1 VSAAVDEQIETPDHD
16 GAFPRLSDDQIAR
29 LDAQGERRGTT
40 AGEVLFAEGEEGYDF
55 HVVLR
60 GMVAVIDDYGGH
72 EERLIAVHGAGRFLG
87 ELGLLTGQAAFF
99 TAVVREPGEVLVV
112 EVDRVRALINQDHAL
127 ADLLLRAYFMRRE
140 LLIGLGAGFRI
151 IGSRYSP
158 DTRRLREFVARN
170 RLPHR
175 WVDLERDASAEALL
189 REVGIQPEDAP
200 VVIWHGQVL
209 RNPSNAELAR
219 AVGLVSPALARTA
232 CDLLVVGAGPAGLAA
247 SVYGA
252 SEGLDTMTLDAIA
265 TGGQAGTSSR
275 IENYLGFPAG
285 ISGAELGERAALQ
298 ARKFGARIT
307 VPGEAVALEP
317 QRDHHLVR
325 LTDDREILTRTV
337 LIASGARY
345 RRLTI
350 PRLEQFEGVSV
361 YYAATL
367 MEAQMCAGD
376 EVVVVGAG
384 NSAGQATL
392 FLSRY
397 ARKLRLLVRG
407 DSIARTMSRY
417 LADRIER
424 SPVEIMLETEVREL
438 EGDGELIAVIAEEH
452 RTGTRRRLPAKAL
465 FVFIGADPHTHW
477 LQGQVALDRHG
488 FVLTGPAA
496 SHTLP
501 DVGGEPRQPL
511 LLETSCPGVLAAGDV
526 RSGSIKRVA
535 SAVGE
540 GSMAVRFAHEFLER
554 AHQHPH
560 HAP

>member
-29 LDAQGERRGTT
+29 LEAQGERRATA
-40 AGEVLFAEGEEGYDF
+40 AGEVLFEEGEEGYDF
-55 HVVLR
+55 YVVLQ
-60 GMVAVIDDYGGH
+60 GMVAVVDDYGGA
-72 EERLIAVHGAGRFLG
+72 EERLIAVHGPGRFLG

-99 TAVVREPGEVLVV
+99 TAVVREPGEVLVT
-112 EVDRVRALINQDHAL
+112 EVDRVRALINQDPAL
-127 ADLLLRAYFMRRE
+127 GDLVLRAYFMRRE

-151 IGSRYSP
+151 IGSRFSP

-175 WVDLERDASAEALL
+175 WVDLDEDASAEALL
-189 REVGIQPEDAP
+189 REVGIRPEDTP
-200 VVIWHGQVL
+200 VVIWHGQLL
-209 RNPSNAELAR
+209 RSPSNEDLAR
-219 AVGLVSPALARTA
+219 AVGLVSPALARAA

-285 ISGAELGERAALQ
+285 ISGAELGDRAALQ
-298 ARKFGARIT
+298 ARKFGARIA
-307 VPGEAVALEP
+307 VPAEAVALEP
-317 QRDHHLVR
+317 QADHHLVR
-325 LTDDREILTRTV
+325 LTDDRELLTRTV
-337 LIASGARY
+337 IIASGARY
-345 RRLTI
+345 RRLPV

-367 MEAQMCAGD
+367 MEARMCAGD
-376 EVVVVGAG
+376 EVVVVGGG

-397 ARKLRLLVRG
+397 AKKLRLLVRG
-407 DSIARTMSRY
+407 DSITRTMSRY

-424 SPVEIMLETEVREL
+424 SPVEIMPETEVREL
-438 EGDGELIAVIAEEH
+438 EGDDELTAVIAEER
-452 RTGTRRRLPAKAL
+452 RTGVRRRLPAKAL

-477 LQGQVALDRHG
+477 LQGHVALDSHG

-496 SHTLP
+496 SGSLP
-501 DVGGEPRQPL
+501 DAGGELRQPL